1 MQRVVP
7 VRNVAALIAVF
18 ALAAAGFATT
28 ARYVAR
34 APGENL
40 QPAGNAEQV
49 VSILQGR
56 HHILWTSLTGS
67 VASVAVRG
75 WPVRDGEVELGGA
88 LAITRPDSGEAGIID
103 FGDKPMS
110 VIFGVSP

>member
-1 MQRVVP
+1 ML
-7 VRNVAALIAVF
+7 AAMAAVF
-18 ALAAAGFATT
+18 VLAAAGFATT
-28 ARYVAR
+28 AQYVAR

-40 QPAGNAEQV
+40 QPQGNAELV

-56 HHILWTSLTGS
+56 QHILWTSLTGS
-67 VASVAVRG
+67 VASVTVRG

-103 FGDKPMS
+103 FGEKPMS
-110 VIFGVSP
+110 VIFGVNP